1 MMARNICSRSIFSTH
16 FQVVLHSNINQSI
29 VQVVG
34 HGLRHYYFLSL
45 LLLFEQYARAP
56 KHDDEQLVSLGA
68 PVGECSRRIGD
79 KGGAG
84 RHLGNL
90 WKNLGGI

>member
-1 MMARNICSRSIFSTH
+1 MIAINICSRSNFSQH
-16 FQVVLHSNINQSI
+16 FQVVLHSNTNQSII

-45 LLLFEQYARAP
+45 LFCQYARAP
-56 KHDDEQLVSLGA
+56 KHDEQLVSLGA
-68 PVGECSRRIGD
+68 PVGECSWRIED
-79 KGGAG
+79 KGGAE